1 MFHQTT
7 ARNASLWAIIWTGH
21 SERLTDR
28 PVVFGDIVVCA
39 DVCSAV
45 VATKFAKRAEKVLML
60 CYQPFGHKLLTFC
73 AADTNIF
80 TLVDVI
86 IIASKFTNPLT
97 ALVTLGALNPELFYI
112 TSYLLISENTVCLL
126 ANWTS
131 VVLLV
136 CLGDA
141 RQAEVMSTVCLMR
154 VP

>member
-1 MFHQTT
+1 MF
-7 ARNASLWAIIWTGH
+7 
-21 SERLTDR
+21 TDW
-28 PVVFGDIVVCA
+28 PVVFGDIIICA

-60 CYQPFGHKLLTFC
+60 CYQPFGHKLLTLC
-73 AADTNIF
+73 AADTNII
-80 TLVDVI
+80 TLVDMI
-86 IIASKFTNPLT
+86 TIASKLTDPLT
-97 ALVTLGALNPELFYI
+97 ALVTLGAPNSKLFYI
-112 TSYLLISENTVCLL
+112 TSYLLISENTEGLL

-131 VVLLV
+131 GVLLV

>member
-1 MFHQTT
+1 
-7 ARNASLWAIIWTGH
+7 
-21 SERLTDR
+21 
-28 PVVFGDIVVCA
+28 
-39 DVCSAV
+39 
-45 VATKFAKRAEKVLML
+45 ML

>member
-1 MFHQTT
+1 M
-7 ARNASLWAIIWTGH
+7 
-21 SERLTDR
+21 
-28 PVVFGDIVVCA
+28 VFGDIIVCA

-60 CYQPFGHKLLTFC
+60 CYQPFGHKLLTLC
-73 AADTNIF
+73 ATNTNII
-80 TLVDVI
+80 TLVDMI
-86 IIASKFTNPLT
+86 TIASKLTDPLT
-97 ALVTLGALNPELFYI
+97 ALVTLGAPNSELFYI
-112 TSYLLISENTVCLL
+112 TSYLLISENTEGLL

-131 VVLLV
+131 GVLLV

>member
-1 MFHQTT
+1 MF
-7 ARNASLWAIIWTGH
+7 AVG
-21 SERLTDR
+21 
-28 PVVFGDIVVCA
+28 PVVFGDIIICA
-39 DVCSAV
+39 DVCSTV

-73 AADTNIF
+73 AANINIF
-80 TLVDVI
+80 ALVDMVTDV
-86 IIASKFTNPLT
+86 ASKLTDPVT
-97 ALVTLGALNPELFYI
+97 ALVTLGAPNSEFFYI
-112 TSYLLISENTVCLL
+112 TSYLFISEKCVRLL

-131 VVLLV
+131 VALLV

>member
-1 MFHQTT
+1 M
-7 ARNASLWAIIWTGH
+7 
-21 SERLTDR
+21 EKLTDR

-45 VATKFAKRAEKVLML
+45 VATKFAKRAEMVLML

-73 AADTNIF
+73 AANTNII
-80 TLVDVI
+80 TLVDMVTD
-86 IIASKFTNPLT
+86 IASKFTNPLT
-97 ALVTLGALNPELFYI
+97 ALVTLGAPNLELFYI
-112 TSYLLISENTVCLL
+112 TGHLFISEKCVRLL

-131 VVLLV
+131 VVPLV